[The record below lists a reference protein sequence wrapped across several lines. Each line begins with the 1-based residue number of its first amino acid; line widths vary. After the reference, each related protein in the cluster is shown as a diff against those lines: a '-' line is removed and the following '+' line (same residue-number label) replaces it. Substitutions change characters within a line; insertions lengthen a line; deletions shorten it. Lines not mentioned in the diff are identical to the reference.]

1 MTRDRFAFP
10 IRIAEPGHEASRNEG
25 RLTLRVVTIAP
36 HSRRSKQVCK

>member
-25 RLTLRVVTIAP
+25 RLALCSFLSARIFDAASNLT
-36 HSRRSKQVCK
+36 